1 MDEDET
7 ISKFNTR
14 LRDIG
19 NSSFALGEKM
29 PEEKLARKIL
39 RSLPKRFNMKVTAIK
54 ESQDLSTMKVDEL
67 IGSLQTFE
75 MSLDDRPEKKL
86 KNLTF
91 TYGESPTEDNLSE
104 ALISKKFNKSLNK
117 IQARWR
123 TNVPDK
129 MSNIKQQNK
138 SKEDISSEQ
147 DKGIKCFE
155 CEGFGHIRP
164 ECPNFLNKQKEKVTL
179 LESKLTN
186 MTKYV
191 RM

>member
-1 MDEDET
+1 M
-7 ISKFNTR
+7 
-14 LRDIG
+14 
-19 NSSFALGEKM
+19 SF
-29 PEEKLARKIL
+29 
-39 RSLPKRFNMKVTAIK
+39 
-54 ESQDLSTMKVDEL
+54 
-67 IGSLQTFE
+67 
-75 MSLDDRPEKKL
+75 DDKPEKKL
-86 KNLTF
+86 KNLAF
-91 TYGESPTEDNLSE
+91 TYEESPSEDISE
-104 ALISKKFNKSLNK
+104 AVALIRKKFNKSLNK

-129 MSNIKQQNK
+129 MSNIKQHNK

>member
-1 MDEDET
+1 
-7 ISKFNTR
+7 
-14 LRDIG
+14 
-19 NSSFALGEKM
+19 
-29 PEEKLARKIL
+29 
-39 RSLPKRFNMKVTAIK
+39 
-54 ESQDLSTMKVDEL
+54 MKVDEL